1 MSQLETPNFSFSEQQ
16 HSTAVPINEILQ
28 KYTNR
33 WPLFLLSLVLT
44 FSISFGYLYFKTPQY
59 EASSS
64 VLVKDDRKNS
74 GLNETALFE
83 DLGILMGRGNLDNEI
98 EVFKSRSLMKG
109 LVKKFRLNV
118 SILEKHQPTHID
130 HYPNYPFSVNVLF
143 SDSLSIPQV
152 SQFSIQILNNQ
163 TYKLESEKDNISE
176 IYLFGT
182 KVSNSSG
189 SFTIEPSSAFLNA
202 HIGKTFLVSL
212 TNEDAAISAYQ
223 KKLKVEAVNNKANV
237 IRLSLTDPVPAR
249 AVNMLNALVLERRQI
264 EVEDNNLAARNT
276 AAFIQE
282 RILLLNEELSEVEN
296 TAQDY
301 KTGNK
306 LVDLPT
312 ESNLFLSSANETE
325 KQSSEAYI
333 QLKIGEYIIDYLNK
347 HPQATE
353 LIPANLGIADQGL
366 AAQIEAHNKCVQDR
380 SRLLLSSGDENPRVL
395 NLSNQLQASRANIK
409 EGIENQ
415 VRNLTM
421 KFKDISSRSEMLQAR
436 ISTIPKKERESR
448 SIERQR
454 QIKET
459 LYLYLLQKR
468 EETSIALAV
477 PLSNTQILDPAF
489 SSGLIVTPKKNLI
502 YSLALI
508 LGLLLPIFGIYIRHL
523 FNTRLR
529 DKKDIEKF
537 NLPFIGE
544 IPLAQDSESMIFA
557 GHEDR
562 VALESFRSMRTNLSF
577 LFDPSITKGRTI
589 AITSSVAKEGKTFI
603 SINLAAAIALTGKKV
618 LIWGMDLRTPK
629 LLEYLKLP
637 NQQGLTNYLNG
648 DVADLDSVIIS
659 IKNIDGLFALPSGDI
674 PPNPSEMIMKDRLNE
689 VFTKL
694 KSQYDY
700 IIIDT
705 APVGLVSDALLIAD
719 QVDAFLYVVR
729 VGTTDKRL
737 LSIPEQLYH
746 EKRLKNMA
754 LILNEA
760 PLLSEYGYA
769 YGYYGN
775 TRKKSFWNRITLR
788 N

>member
-1 MSQLETPNFSFSEQQ
+1 MSQIENNNYSFAEQQ
-16 HSTAVPINEILQ
+16 HSSAVPINEMLQ
-28 KYTNR
+28 KYTKR

-44 FSISFGYLYFKTPQY
+44 FSVSFGYLYFKTPQY

-74 GLNETALFE
+74 GLNETAMFE

-109 LVKKFRLNV
+109 LVKKFHLNV
-118 SILEKHQPTHID
+118 SILEKHQPTNID
-130 HYPNYPFSVNVLF
+130 LFPNYPFSINI
-143 SDSLSIPQV
+143 SEYDSLPISY
-152 SQFSIQILNNQ
+152 SSKFSIQILNNQ
-163 TYKLESEKDNISE
+163 TYKFESETDNVSE
-176 IYLFGT
+176 IYVFGT
-182 KVSNSSG
+182 KVSNSAG
-189 SFTIEPSSAFLNA
+189 SFTIEPSTRFLKA
-202 HIGKTFLVSL
+202 HIGKTFLVSI

-237 IRLSLTDPVPAR
+237 IRLSLSDPVPAR

-264 EVEDNNLAARNT
+264 EIEDNNLAARNT

-296 TAQDY
+296 TSQDY

-306 LVDLPT
+306 LVDLPI
-312 ESNLFLSSANETE
+312 ESNLFLISASESE

-333 QLKIGEYIIDYLNK
+333 QFKISEYLLDYLNK
-347 HPQATE
+347 HPQAVE

-366 AAQIEAHNKCVQDR
+366 TAQIETHNKYAQDR
-380 SRLLLSSGDENPRVL
+380 SRLLLSSGEENPRVVNL
-395 NLSNQLQASRANIK
+395 NNQLQASRASIK

-415 VRNLTM
+415 VRNLSM
-421 KFKDISSRSEMLQAR
+421 KYKDISNRSEMLQAK

-454 QIKET
+454 QIKES

-477 PLSNTQILDPAF
+477 PLSNTKILDSAF
-489 SSGLIVTPKKNLI
+489 SSGFIVSPKKNLI

-508 LGLLLPIFGIYIRHL
+508 LGFLLPIFGIYIRHL
-523 FNTRLR
+523 FNTRLH
-529 DKKDIEKF
+529 DKKDIEKL

-557 GHEDR
+557 GQEDR

-577 LFDPSITKGRTI
+577 LIDSSITKGRTI

-648 DVADLDSVIIS
+648 DVADLDSVIIP
-659 IKNIDGLFALPSGDI
+659 IKNIEGLYALSSGDI
-674 PPNPSEMIMKDRLNE
+674 PPNPSEMLLKERLNE
-689 VFTKL
+689 VFSQL
-694 KSQYDY
+694 KNQFDY

-719 QVDAFLYVVR
+719 KVDAFLYVVR
-729 VGTTDKRL
+729 VGTSDKRL

>member
-1 MSQLETPNFSFSEQQ
+1 MSQIENNNYSFAEQQ
-16 HSTAVPINEILQ
+16 HSSAVPINEMLQ
-28 KYTNR
+28 KYTKR

-44 FSISFGYLYFKTPQY
+44 FSVSFGYLYFKTPQY

-74 GLNETALFE
+74 GLNETAMFE

-109 LVKKFRLNV
+109 LVKKFHLNV
-118 SILEKHQPTHID
+118 SILEKHQPTNID
-130 HYPNYPFSVNVLF
+130 LFPNYPFSINI
-143 SDSLSIPQV
+143 SEYDSLPISY
-152 SQFSIQILNNQ
+152 SSKFSIQILNNQ
-163 TYKLESEKDNISE
+163 TYKFESETDNVSE
-176 IYLFGT
+176 IYVFGT
-182 KVSNSSG
+182 KVSNSAG
-189 SFTIEPSSAFLNA
+189 SFTIEPSTRFLKA
-202 HIGKTFLVSL
+202 HIGKTFLVSI

-237 IRLSLTDPVPAR
+237 IRLSLSDPVPAR

-264 EVEDNNLAARNT
+264 EIEDNNLAARNT

-296 TAQDY
+296 TSQDY

-306 LVDLPT
+306 LVDLPI
-312 ESNLFLSSANETE
+312 ESNLFLISASESE

-333 QLKIGEYIIDYLNK
+333 QFKISEYLLDYLNK
-347 HPQATE
+347 HPQAVE

-366 AAQIEAHNKCVQDR
+366 TAQIETHNKYAQDR
-380 SRLLLSSGDENPRVL
+380 SRLLLSSGEENPRVVNL
-395 NLSNQLQASRANIK
+395 NNQLQASRASIK

-415 VRNLTM
+415 VRNLSM
-421 KFKDISSRSEMLQAR
+421 KYKDISNRSEMLQAK

-454 QIKET
+454 QIKES

-477 PLSNTQILDPAF
+477 PLSNTKILDSAF
-489 SSGLIVTPKKNLI
+489 SSGFIVSPKKNLI

-508 LGLLLPIFGIYIRHL
+508 LGFLLPIIGIYIRHL
-523 FNTRLR
+523 FNTRLH
-529 DKKDIEKF
+529 DKKDIDKL

-577 LFDPSITKGRTI
+577 LIDPSIAKGRTI

-648 DVADLDSVIIS
+648 DVADLDSVIIPV
-659 IKNIDGLFALPSGDI
+659 KNIEGLYALPSGDI
-674 PPNPSEMIMKDRLNE
+674 PPNPSEMLMKDRLME
-689 VFTKL
+689 VFAQL
-694 KSQYDY
+694 KNQFDF

-737 LSIPEQLYH
+737 LSIPEQLYL

-775 TRKKSFWNRITLR
+775 SRKKSFWNRITLR

>member
-1 MSQLETPNFSFSEQQ
+1 MSQIENNNYSFAEQQ
-16 HSTAVPINEILQ
+16 HSSAVPINEMLQ
-28 KYTNR
+28 KYTKR

-44 FSISFGYLYFKTPQY
+44 FSVSFGYLYFKTPQY

-74 GLNETALFE
+74 GLNETAMFE

-109 LVKKFRLNV
+109 LVKKFHLNV
-118 SILEKHQPTHID
+118 SILEKHQPTNID
-130 HYPNYPFSVNVLF
+130 LFPNYPFSINI
-143 SDSLSIPQV
+143 SEYDSLPISY
-152 SQFSIQILNNQ
+152 SSKFSIQILNNQ
-163 TYKLESEKDNISE
+163 TYKFESETDNVSE
-176 IYLFGT
+176 IYVFGT
-182 KVSNSSG
+182 KVSNSAG
-189 SFTIEPSSAFLNA
+189 SFTIEPSTRFLKA
-202 HIGKTFLVSL
+202 HIGKTFLVSI

-237 IRLSLTDPVPAR
+237 IRLSLSDPVPAR

-264 EVEDNNLAARNT
+264 EIEDNNLAARNT

-296 TAQDY
+296 TSQDY

-306 LVDLPT
+306 LVDLPI
-312 ESNLFLSSANETE
+312 ESNLFLISASESE

-333 QLKIGEYIIDYLNK
+333 QFKISEYLLDYLNK
-347 HPQATE
+347 HPQAVE

-366 AAQIEAHNKCVQDR
+366 TAQIETHNKYAQDR
-380 SRLLLSSGDENPRVL
+380 SRLLLSSGEENPRVVNL
-395 NLSNQLQASRANIK
+395 NNQLQASRASIK

-415 VRNLTM
+415 VRNLSM
-421 KFKDISSRSEMLQAR
+421 KYKDISNRSEMLQAK

-454 QIKET
+454 QIKES

-477 PLSNTQILDPAF
+477 PLSNTKILDSAF
-489 SSGLIVTPKKNLI
+489 SSGFIVSPKKNLI

-508 LGLLLPIFGIYIRHL
+508 LGFLLPIIGIYIRHL

-544 IPLAQDSESMIFA
+544 IPLAKDSESMIFA

-577 LFDPSITKGRTI
+577 LIDPSIAKGRTI

-648 DVADLDSVIIS
+648 DVADLDSLIIPV
-659 IKNIDGLFALPSGDI
+659 KNIEGLYALPSGDI
-674 PPNPSEMIMKDRLNE
+674 PPNPSEMLMKDRLME
-689 VFTKL
+689 VFAQL
-694 KSQYDY
+694 KNQFDF

-775 TRKKSFWNRITLR
+775 SRKKSFWNRITLR